1 MVPVMGEIEK
11 PSWPAR
17 LPFYYGWVQVVLA
30 SIAMSATLPG
40 RTYGLGIIKE
50 PLRADLGISDLRFN
64 WLNFGAIII
73 GAIVVLPVGVLI
85 DRLGTRIVLAGVALG
100 LGVSVL
106 LMSRATD
113 ETELFTTL
121 TLVRG
126 LGQGALSVVAIALV
140 GKWFRRRAGVAMG
153 VFTVLLSIGFV
164 APIFVVGEAV
174 KTSGWRAAWD
184 GVGFFLLLGVVP
196 LGLLFVRSTP
206 ESVGVQPDDPAPDT
220 GHVEPMSL
228 SATLRTPAF
237 WVYTA
242 AATLFNLTFSALT
255 LDNVLLL
262 EEHGLDGV
270 KANEV
275 ILGVLMVSG
284 LPANLIAGALARR
297 RPLGK
302 LLAAGVAIL
311 ALSLAVFPLIGS
323 LAAAIVYAVLLG
335 VSGGVITVIYFA
347 VYGHTYG
354 RLHLGSI
361 QAVVQVL
368 SVFASAIGP
377 VILAAVREWNNGST
391 NPFFFAFAAVTVF
404 LAIAAWF
411 VPVPNRAAP
420 ASAAVDESE
429 VW

>member
-1 MVPVMGEIEK
+1 
-11 PSWPAR
+11 
-17 LPFYYGWVQVVLA
+17 
-30 SIAMSATLPG
+30 
-40 RTYGLGIIKE
+40 
-50 PLRADLGISDLRFN
+50 
-64 WLNFGAIII
+64 
-73 GAIVVLPVGVLI
+73 
-85 DRLGTRIVLAGVALG
+85 
-100 LGVSVL
+100 
-106 LMSRATD
+106 
-113 ETELFTTL
+113 
-121 TLVRG
+121 
-126 LGQGALSVVAIALV
+126 VAIALV
-140 GKWFRRRAGVAMG
+140 GKWFRKRAGVAMG
-153 VFTVLLSIGFV
+153 AFTVLLSIGFV
-164 APIFVVGEAV
+164 LPIFIVGEAV
-174 KTSGWRAAWD
+174 KSSGWRSAWD
-184 GVGFFLLLGVVP
+184 GVGLALLLGLVP
-196 LGLLFVRSTP
+196 LGLLFARSTP
-206 ESVGVQPDDPAPDT
+206 ESSGVQPDDPTPDA

-228 SATLRTPAF
+228 WATLQTPAF

-242 AATLFNLTFSALT
+242 AATVFNLTFSALT

-262 EEHGLDGV
+262 EEHGLDGK

-302 LLAAGVAIL
+302 LLAVGVAIL
-311 ALSLAVFPLIGS
+311 AASLAFFPLIGS
-323 LAAAIVYAVLLG
+323 LAAAIVYATLLG

-377 VILAAVREWNNGST
+377 VILAAVRERSGTT
-391 NPFFFAFAAVTVF
+391 NPFFFAFSAVTLM

-411 VPVPNRAAP
+411 VPVPKRTALSSP
-420 ASAAVDESE
+420 IDETE